1 MNDFINSLLSHAD
14 AFRWVFFIGLLWI
27 FYHWMQGEDSRGIE
41 WRDFISSL
49 GSDRLFHGDINKL
62 GQSVGILIGSV
73 AIVLVSSHAHE
84 DLLGFAAVLAA
95 YFAFVGGVAGYAA
108 FLRSKQGSVTTVT
121 DPLPSPPVPSR
132 ITVTETPP
140 IVPKVEDEHAHG

>member
-1 MNDFINSLLSHAD
+1 MTDLITSLLSHAD
-14 AFRWVFFIGLLWI
+14 AFRWIFFIGLVWV
-27 FYHWMQGEDSRGIE
+27 FYHWMQGEDSKGIE
-41 WRDFISSL
+41 WRDFISSI
-49 GSDRLFHGDINKL
+49 GSDKAFHGDINKL

-108 FLRSKQGSVTTVT
+108 FLRSKQSSVTTIT
-121 DPLPSPPVPSR
+121 EPLPDPPVPAKV
-132 ITVTETPP
+132 TVIETAP
-140 IVPKVEDEHAHG
+140 VAVKGKKK

>member
-1 MNDFINSLLSHAD
+1 M
-14 AFRWVFFIGLLWI
+14 
-27 FYHWMQGEDSRGIE
+27 FYHWMQGEDSKGIE
-41 WRDFISSL
+41 WRDFISSI
-49 GSDRLFHGDINKL
+49 GSDRAFHGDINKL

-108 FLRSKQGSVTTVT
+108 FLRSKQGSVTTT
-121 DPLPSPPVPSR
+121 TEPAPIPVPSKV
-132 ITVTETPP
+132 TVEEIPP
-140 IVPKVEDEHAHG
+140 IKEKP

>member
-14 AFRWVFFIGLLWI
+14 AFRWIFFLVLIFVF
-27 FYHWMQGEDSRGIE
+27 YRWMQGNDSQGIE
-41 WRDFISSL
+41 WRDFISSI
-49 GSDRLFHGDINKL
+49 GSDRTFHGDINKL

-108 FLRSKQGSVTTVT
+108 FLRSKQGSVTTTTEPAPTPTPSKVT
-121 DPLPSPPVPSR
+121 V
-132 ITVTETPP
+132 VETPP
-140 IVPKVEDEHAHG
+140 V